1 VAQEAVVKAAETADQ
16 REEETAD
23 QREEETV
30 EQPKSSGSPRRG
42 RRPLISHDQY
52 TLDYAI

>member
-1 VAQEAVVKAAETADQ
+1 VAQEAVVKAAETAD
-16 REEETAD
+16 T
-23 QREEETV
+23 REEETV